1 MKYVYSHVAKSGQ
14 PLCCIWENQ
23 YVAHKVSGQCWL
35 VAGRW
40 VRDGEEHRMG
50 HAEWAHP
57 SLLSSSLGTAMKDG
71 PWTCCVHLTPLFAK
85 IDDSQRQYFQPV
97 WMSALET
104 RISAL
109 PLCRQARLICGPSAG
124 AQIYVFF
131 FSVKLCEKCVLPLS
145 QCLCP
150 CLRSVSFPFCSPQ
163 VPGAPPNPIILHVS
177 TGGPRP
183 QAPQTWP
190 GGILP
195 CARTPGA
202 R

>member
-1 MKYVYSHVAKSGQ
+1 MGPPISAELILGDSNEGRSLDLLRPPNTFCLLKLMTARGNISSQSGCLLWRRESQLSHS
-14 PLCCIWENQ
+14 
-23 YVAHKVSGQCWL
+23 
-35 VAGRW
+35 AGRP
-40 VRDGEEHRMG
+40 D
-50 HAEWAHP
+50 
-57 SLLSSSLGTAMKDG
+57 
-71 PWTCCVHLTPLFAK
+71 LFVGLVLVLR
-85 IDDSQRQYFQPV
+85 SMY
-97 WMSALET
+97 
-104 RISAL
+104 
-109 PLCRQARLICGPSAG
+109 
-124 AQIYVFF
+124 FF

-195 CARTPGA
+195 CAQTPGA

>member
-1 MKYVYSHVAKSGQ
+1 
-14 PLCCIWENQ
+14 
-23 YVAHKVSGQCWL
+23 
-35 VAGRW
+35 
-40 VRDGEEHRMG
+40 
-50 HAEWAHP
+50 
-57 SLLSSSLGTAMKDG
+57 
-71 PWTCCVHLTPLFAK
+71 
-85 IDDSQRQYFQPV
+85 
-97 WMSALET
+97 MSALEM

-202 R
+202 RWQPGGTLTQPSGLHLSLSFVPEATVFETVFLMDILKTVTIWGHLS